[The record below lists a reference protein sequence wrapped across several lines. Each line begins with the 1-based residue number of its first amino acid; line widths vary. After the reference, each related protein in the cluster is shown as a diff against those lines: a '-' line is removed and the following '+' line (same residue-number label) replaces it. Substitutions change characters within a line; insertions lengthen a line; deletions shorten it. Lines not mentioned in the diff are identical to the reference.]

1 MENVEQMKAGDE
13 KLMARHKSSGQD
25 SARVDQAPAV

>member
-1 MENVEQMKAGDE
+1 MENVERMKAGDE

-25 SARVDQAPAV
+25 SARFDQASAV